1 MYEAP
6 KCWMHKF
13 SRPQRKGKFIGT
25 LSAEFG
31 CKSHLDEKNGGLWP
45 GMNLQ
50 EGYVTEATCI
60 AGGGGCC
67 QKLGGK
73 CSKCFLIVTGA
84 DEGSNTG
91 RWAGPLSVLTG

>member
-1 MYEAP
+1 
-6 KCWMHKF
+6 MHKF

-50 EGYVTEATCI
+50 EGYVTKWKPHVL
-60 AGGGGCC
+60 GGC

-73 CSKCFLIVTGA
+73 CSKCFLIVSGA
-84 DEGSNTG
+84 DGGSNTG
-91 RWAGPLSVLTG
+91 RRAGPLSALTE

>member
-1 MYEAP
+1 MYKAP
-6 KCWMHKF
+6 KRWMHKF

-50 EGYVTEATCI
+50 EGYVTKVEATCI
-60 AGGGGCC
+60 GGLPKA
-67 QKLGGK
+67 QRKMQQVF
-73 CSKCFLIVTGA
+73 SDHNWA
-84 DEGSNTG
+84 DGGSNTG
-91 RWAGPLSVLTG
+91 RWAGPLSALTG